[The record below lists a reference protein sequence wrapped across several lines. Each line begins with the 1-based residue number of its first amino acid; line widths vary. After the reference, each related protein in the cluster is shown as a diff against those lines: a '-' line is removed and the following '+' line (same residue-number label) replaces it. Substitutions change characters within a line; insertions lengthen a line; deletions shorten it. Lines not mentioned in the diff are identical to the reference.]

1 MKVGDLIREPV
12 YPEDIGLII
21 DIRESTRGF
30 SLLTAT
36 YVVLNQRGEVHWF
49 DAEYIEN
56 DCEVINE
63 SR

>member
-1 MKVGDLIREPV
+1 MKVGDLIREPA
-12 YPEDIGLII
+12 YPEDIGLIV
-21 DIRESTRGF
+21 DVRKSNKDF
-30 SLLTAT
+30 SYLTAT